1 MAWRRIYSGSGG
13 EQRVGYCRAIVLP
26 DPGGD
31 WVIVSGTTGFD
42 YAAGTI
48 SPDPVEQCEQALR
61 NIAKAMA
68 EAGASWTDVFLYRVY
83 VLDAATWDA
92 VVPVI
97 ARVIG
102 PHKPATTAVIA
113 PAMDSKLKVEIEV
126 EARLK
131 PRAVR
136 AAPAAHRA
144 SRASATRKA
153 RAKAQPARKRGRR

>member
-61 NIAKAMA
+61 NIEKAMA
-68 EAGASWTDVFLYRVY
+68 EAGAAWADVFLYRVY

-113 PAMDSKLKVEIEV
+113 PAMDSKLKVEIEL

-131 PRAVR
+131 PSAAR
-136 AAPAAHRA
+136 AAPGVRPA

-153 RAKAQPARKRGRR
+153 TAKARPAKKRARR